1 MATHSNLSPDEQKEA
16 RNKRRREIYSSKT
29 SEGMTPLERRVNRR
43 KEQFI
48 HRAETL
54 QDWRKTDTIP
64 WPSLAKR
71 IQVTRL
77 WYQITGKVGLVCY
90 NCQTTQVLPSM
101 WRITRVDDFLAFV
114 PFQKEAYERVLQ
126 RPQEF
131 AIYCPC
137 CTFDLRISAFAS
149 IFSPYDR
156 GITGATDIFRS
167 MYPRGPK
174 LIEYINQGRIRS
186 LTCDNG
192 LLRKNPYHDYVGSVP
207 APIVQI
213 EIPGVTPLNLP
224 EAPIG

>member
-1 MATHSNLSPDEQKEA
+1 MATRSNLSPDEQKEA
-16 RNKRRREIYSSKT
+16 RNKKRRELYSSKT
-29 SEGMTPLERRVNRR
+29 SVGISPLERRVNRR

-48 HRAETL
+48 QKAEFI
-54 QDWRKTDTIP
+54 QEWRKEDTIP

-77 WYQITGKVGLVCY
+77 WYQIASRIGLTCHQ
-90 NCQTTQVLPSM
+90 CKTTEVLPSM

-126 RPQEF
+126 RPQDF
-131 AIYCPC
+131 RIYCPC
-137 CTFDLRISAFAS
+137 CTFDLRIAAFAS
-149 IFSPYDR
+149 IFSPYTYT
-156 GITGATDIFRS
+156 GIFDS
-167 MYPRGPK
+167 MYPRGAK
-174 LIEYINQGRIRS
+174 LIEYIKQGRIHS

-207 APIVQI
+207 TPIVQI
-213 EIPGVTPLNLP
+213 EIPGITPLNLP